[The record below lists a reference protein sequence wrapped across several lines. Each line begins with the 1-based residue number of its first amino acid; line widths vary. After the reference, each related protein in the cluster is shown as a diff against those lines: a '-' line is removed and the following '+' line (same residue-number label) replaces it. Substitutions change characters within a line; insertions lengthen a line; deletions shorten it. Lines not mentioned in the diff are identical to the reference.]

1 MLDKLMKD
9 LKEQNRLADVY
20 YKNEQWALLEWVMK
34 KISNTTTMINS
45 YLDKNE
51 LEVPEDEQIL
61 S

>member
-1 MLDKLMKD
+1 M
-9 LKEQNRLADVY
+9 NRFY
-20 YKNEQWALLEWVMK
+20 RKPKPETMK

>member
-1 MLDKLMKD
+1 MLNRLMKD
-9 LKEQNRLADVY
+9 LNELNRLAQVY
-20 YKNEQWALLEWVMK
+20 HQNQQWVLLEKVMV
-34 KISNTTTMINS
+34 KINDTTTMIDN

>member
-45 YLDKNE
+45 YLYKNE